1 MQFLILIQKLGLYI
15 WTLHNGKEI
24 RINKASII
32 DNIFERSYTF
42 EKPGM
47 ILGNLKGYGYLIK
60 TKDGII
66 AINELDKKDVSFPI
80 GEILGT

>member
-1 MQFLILIQKLGLYI
+1 MFWFPDFDFFFYPSDCFLSCFVSPNNPTK
-15 WTLHNGKEI
+15 N
-24 RINKASII
+24 
-32 DNIFERSYTF
+32 FERFYTF

-66 AINELDKKDVSFPI
+66 AINELDKKDVSFSI
-80 GEILGT
+80 GETLRTW